1 MVSVSCA
8 PGTQTTIYSG
18 LVRTV
23 QTESISS
30 VTRIYFLA
38 LTLIFILYQKFY
50 LRHLLIR
57 VKYKHGRSI
66 FHQLQ
71 QRK

>member
-1 MVSVSCA
+1 MVSGGCG
-8 PGTQTTIYSG
+8 PGTKTTIYSG

-57 VKYKHGRSI
+57 VKYKHGRLI
-66 FHQLQ
+66 YHQLQ

>member
-1 MVSVSCA
+1 MISVSYA
-8 PGTQTTIYSG
+8 SVTQTTIFSE

-23 QTESISS
+23 QTESIS
-30 VTRIYFLA
+30 A
-38 LTLIFILYQKFY
+38 LTRNYLWTLTYIFILYQKFY
-50 LRHLLIR
+50 LQHLLIR

-66 FHQLQ
+66 FRQLQ

>member
-1 MVSVSCA
+1 MVSGGCG
-8 PGTQTTIYSG
+8 PGTKTTIYSG

-57 VKYKHGRSI
+57 VKYMHGRSI

>member
-1 MVSVSCA
+1 MVSVSYA
-8 PGTQTTIYSG
+8 SGTQTTIFSE

-23 QTESISS
+23 QTESISTL
-30 VTRIYFLA
+30 TRNFLSA
-38 LTLIFILYQKFY
+38 LTFIFILYQKFY

-66 FHQLQ
+66 FRQLQ

>member
-1 MVSVSCA
+1 MVSGGCG
-8 PGTQTTIYSG
+8 PGTKTTIYSG

-23 QTESISS
+23 QTESISTL
-30 VTRIYFLA
+30 TRIYFLA

-57 VKYKHGRSI
+57 VKYKHGRLI
-66 FHQLQ
+66 YHQLQ